1 MFMRATYYLLRV
13 LAMLPF
19 SVIISYPAIETG
31 PYLLNKKLIVIFELT
46 EKKSLGSQYS
56 SKR

>member
-1 MFMRATYYLLRV
+1 MKATYDLLRV

-31 PYLLNKKLIVIFELT
+31 PYSLNKKLIVIFELT
-46 EKKSLGSQYS
+46 EKKIVRFPVLE
-56 SKR
+56 